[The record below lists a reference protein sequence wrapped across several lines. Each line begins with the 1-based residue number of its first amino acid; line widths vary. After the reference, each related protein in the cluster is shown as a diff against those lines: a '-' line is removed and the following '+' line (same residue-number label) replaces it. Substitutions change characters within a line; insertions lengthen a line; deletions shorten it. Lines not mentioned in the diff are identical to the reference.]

1 MANPPPA
8 MAGGGFLL
16 HMHGVNGKDLRK
28 CIALQR
34 IFEPYAGSMTT
45 AVPEAETIIML
56 FPEPRI
62 S

>member
-1 MANPPPA
+1 

-28 CIALQR
+28 CIVLQR